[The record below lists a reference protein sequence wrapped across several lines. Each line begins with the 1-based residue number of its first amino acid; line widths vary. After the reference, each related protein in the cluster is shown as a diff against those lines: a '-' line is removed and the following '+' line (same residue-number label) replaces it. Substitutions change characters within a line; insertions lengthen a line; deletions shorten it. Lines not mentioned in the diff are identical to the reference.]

1 MLYTDRQNTPH
12 PVMADMPRRELTPEE
27 AEFVSNVAASL
38 KEKRSDELP
47 EGLSEG
53 QMLVRQVFKDLQS
66 PEVRAVLD
74 DQTSKILL
82 KIARGEPVVVEK
94 PTIPPKKRGIVGRWF
109 AAVLA

>member
-12 PVMADMPRRELTPEE
+12 PVMADMPRRELTPDE

-47 EGLSEG
+47 KGLSEG

-66 PEVRAVLD
+66 PEIQAMLN
-74 DQTSKILL
+74 DQIGQDLL

-94 PTIPPKKRGIVGRWF
+94 PTLPPKKRGIVGRWF
-109 AAVLA
+109 SAVLA